1 MAKEIDPDVARFA
14 AYVREQEQREK
25 ATRRAERE
33 ARQQADATRSLV
45 AAKDAAAAEVK
56 RLRGREGVSPEER
69 AAADAAYREA
79 LAAVVAAETGEAP
92 AWAPPPTEVEAD
104 PTAEGSDGAE
114 PEEVD
119 EASDEAGEGSGDG
132 SGDDAEPEAA
142 DTAPAPDDDAAG
154 S

>member
-104 PTAEGSDGAE
+104 PAAEGSDGAE
-114 PEEVD
+114 PE
-119 EASDEAGEGSGDG
+119 ASDEAGDG